1 MYAIEEGAQR
11 INDGT
16 VLTFSRKVVEH
27 NTLLKVEA
35 GTTGYSG
42 GDSRLAGGRTYISI
56 TCDAG
61 DFHFGLARDEK
72 DRTRWHQNRLLRRR
86 RTERDHEDA
95 GVSPTKPSTTSGV
108 MWMTER
114 EKRQAGMFPVCL
126 VEVI

>member
-61 DFHFGLARDEK
+61 DFHFGLVRDEK
-72 DRTRWHQNRLLRRR
+72 DRPIGIRIACCG
-86 RTERDHEDA
+86 DA
-95 GVSPTKPSTTSGV
+95 GLNAIMKTLEFAHEALNDQHCDRDDCT
-108 MWMTER
+108 
-114 EKRQAGMFPVCL
+114 
-126 VEVI
+126 

>member
-27 NTLLKVEA
+27 DTLLKVEA

-72 DRTRWHQNRLLRRR
+72 DRPVGIRIACCG
-86 RTERDHEDA
+86 DA
-95 GVSPTKPSTTSGV
+95 GLNAIMKTLEFAHEALNDQRCDVDD
-108 MWMTER
+108 
-114 EKRQAGMFPVCL
+114 
-126 VEVI
+126 